1 MTEQLR
7 LDLDRADQ
15 QAENC
20 DRAMRAK
27 GVFPIQRAVLIMFLT
42 HSQSRSDDE
51 RRSLTISLRAA
62 AAWLQQN
69 VACVRGLS
77 CDHTATMRALQF
89 WIDQGVAAVT
99 SNGRTRTLWLSIENL
114 RQWHDSQPDEDELPL
129 FGAVNAGD
137 SGCKEVI
144 GGDSQKKR
152 EEDLSSKKLQSTS
165 HSSSPPEGHQ
175 ASPSVTTGQ
184 REFPE
189 EVSEITAT
197 LRELP
202 PLPDDLINARTDQAV
217 CAAALRYWDDNGLKD
232 RLGERSTEAAHAV
245 LGLVSKARMKDDPR
259 AWFDACLRNGVRP
272 AVLSD
277 GAALLRQVQNQR
289 DRPYVAYG

>member
-99 SNGRTRTLWLSIENL
+99 SNGRKRTLWLSIENL

-152 EEDLSSKKLQSTS
+152 EEDLSSKKLQTTS

-175 ASPSVTTGQ
+175 ASPSVTTG
-184 REFPE
+184 RRDPSD
-189 EVSEITAT
+189 EVSEITVA

-202 PLPDDLINARTDQAV
+202 ELPDELFDAQSDRAIHDGVTAFWETHELKPLLGDQ
-217 CAAALRYWDDNGLKD
+217 
-232 RLGERSTEAAHAV
+232 SQEAAKAV
-245 LGLVSKARMKDDPR
+245 IGLVLKARLTKNPR
-259 AWFDACLRNGVRP
+259 AWIRACLRNGVRQT
-272 AVLSD
+272 VVSD
-277 GAALLRQVQNQR
+277 GAALLKRLKNQR
-289 DRPYVAYG
+289 NQPYVAHG